1 MTVKRPWLVLALAVA
16 PGLAA
21 QRPDSGM
28 QDDSARLETLRQEV
42 QQRYNAR
49 AHDVL
54 GLSPAQAAKFDSTQ
68 ERAWGQRRDLML
80 QRRRINL
87 ALQGQM
93 RPGVAANGD
102 SVNRLLDARQRVNE
116 SLRHV
121 DDQEDRE
128 MAGYLT
134 PVQRAQYQ
142 TFRGR
147 FRERMG
153 EALRHQQGGGGGFRG
168 RPGPRQRPGG
178 LPPRRRRP

>member
-1 MTVKRPWLVLALAVA
+1 MKHLWLALLMCGTVR
-16 PGLAA
+16 LSS
-21 QRPDSGM
+21 QQPDSGM

-49 AHDVL
+49 AQEVL
-54 GLSPAQAAKFDSTQ
+54 GLTPAQAAKFDSTQ

-93 RPGVAANGD
+93 RPGVAARSD
-102 SVNRLLDARQRVNE
+102 SVSRLLDARQRVSE
-116 SLRHV
+116 SLRRV
-121 DDQEDRE
+121 DDQEDHE
-128 MAGYLT
+128 MAGYLS

-142 TFRGR
+142 TFRGK

-153 EALRHQQGGGGGFRG
+153 EAMRHGGGAGMRP
-168 RPGPRQRPGG
+168 RPGQRPRAGG
-178 LPPRRRRP
+178 VPPRRRRP

>member
-1 MTVKRPWLVLALAVA
+1 MKRLGVVLVLCVA
-16 PGLAA
+16 PGLVA

-28 QDDSARLETLRQEV
+28 QDDSARIESLRQEI

-49 AHDVL
+49 AHEVL

-87 ALQGQM
+87 GLQGQM
-93 RPGVAANGD
+93 RPGVAAQAD
-102 SVNRLLDARQRVNE
+102 SVSRLLDARQRVNE
-116 SLRHV
+116 SLVRV

-153 EALRHQQGGGGGFRG
+153 EAIRHQQGAGGGLRG
-168 RPGPRQRPGG
+168 RPGPGRRGG
-178 LPPRRRRP
+178 GGVPPRRRRP

>member
-1 MTVKRPWLVLALAVA
+1 MTVKHLWLALLMCGTVR
-16 PGLAA
+16 LSS
-21 QRPDSGM
+21 QQPDSGM

-49 AHDVL
+49 AQEVL
-54 GLSPAQAAKFDSTQ
+54 GLTPAQAAKFDSTQ

-93 RPGVAANGD
+93 RPGVAARSD
-102 SVNRLLDARQRVNE
+102 SVSRLLDARQRVSE
-116 SLRHV
+116 SLRRV
-121 DDQEDRE
+121 DDQEDHE
-128 MAGYLT
+128 MAGYLS

-142 TFRGR
+142 TFRGK

-153 EALRHQQGGGGGFRG
+153 EAMRHGGGAGMRP
-168 RPGPRQRPGG
+168 RPGQRPRAGG
-178 LPPRRRRP
+178 VPPRRRRP